1 MEKNKTSAER
11 LMDLAAVLNQ
21 KAKEIKARTKGSD
34 ANG

>member
-1 MEKNKTSAER
+1 MKESKTAAVR
-11 LMDLAAVLNQ
+11 LMNLAAVLNE